1 MLIYQWLSNTTLAK
15 FKISDGSRKRS
26 ICMFDLMV
34 FFLSVDLGFHLDQS
48 KSAVLSIFYAHEG
61 LHSNDKSGVIL
72 TISKLKYITERQ
84 SN

>member
-1 MLIYQWLSNTTLAK
+1 
-15 FKISDGSRKRS
+15 
-26 ICMFDLMV
+26 MFDLMV